1 MPSFSSKGY
10 WAFWIG
16 LPGKSGASVIEE
28 QTRAMV
34 RQLFEQ
40 GKAKRQ
46 IARFLNL
53 DIKSVR
59 DILSGPAGA
68 PRTRKDKIHLDV
80 DLLRQLHERCE
91 GYAQRVQEILQD
103 EYHIRVGYSTL
114 TRRLQEYEIRKTTK
128 KRDERYPDV
137 PGEEM
142 QQDTSVYTVTL
153 GDKRRKVVCS
163 GLYYRYSKMR
173 YVTFAF
179 RFDRFRL
186 KCFFHEAL
194 GFYGYTAK
202 VCIVDNTNLVVYYG
216 SGEKAV
222 FHPETLAFAKQY
234 GFCWKAHRIRH
245 PNRKAGKE
253 RDFLTLQT
261 NFFPGRRFSDL
272 EDLNRQAFHWA
283 TERFATRP
291 LSKTRLI
298 PRVLFEE
305 EKPFLLR
312 LPSYLQPPYQQHQR
326 IVDDYGY
333 AALDANYYWVPEG
346 VRGTV
351 CLIEYAKSLAIY
363 QANRK
368 LIDYPLP
375 TAEVKNKEFS
385 PPDRPVPSRG
395 PHNRRYG
402 CAEEQQKLR
411 RLGEICTRYLDYLD
425 SPRCPAHGK
434 AKLVRDLYRL
444 SRKLEPQL
452 FLKTIERALHYQ
464 ITSLNSLERIASQ
477 LLCQDLPTLPP
488 PLAAQDYETRSSYQ
502 AGRFSAEADLSA
514 YQRLLEDEQDER

>member
-1 MPSFSSKGY
+1 
-10 WAFWIG
+10 
-16 LPGKSGASVIEE
+16 VIEE
-28 QTRAMV
+28 QTREVV
-34 RQLFEQ
+34 RRLFEQ
-40 GKAKRQ
+40 GKPKRQ

-59 DILSGPAGA
+59 GILSGPAGA
-68 PRTRKDKIHLDV
+68 PRTRKDKIPLDV
-80 DLLRQLHERCE
+80 ELLRRLYERCE
-91 GYAQRVQEILQD
+91 GYAQRVQEVLKEEYDIL
-103 EYHIRVGYSTL
+103 IGYSTL
-114 TRRLQEYEIRKTTK
+114 TRRLHEQGIGRPSPT
-128 KRDERYPDV
+128 RDERHPDL

-142 QQDTSVYTVTL
+142 QQDTSVYTVEL
-153 GDKRRKVVCS
+153 GGKPRKVVCS

-173 YVTFAF
+173 YITFAF

-194 GFYGYTAK
+194 RFYGYSAK
-202 VCIVDNTNLVVYYG
+202 VCIVDNTSLVVYYG
-216 SGEKAV
+216 SGENAI
-222 FHPETLAFAKQY
+222 FHPQMLAFAKQY

-272 EDLNRQAFHWA
+272 EDLNRQAFQWA

-298 PRVLFEE
+298 PRALFEE
-305 EKPFLLR
+305 EKPFLIE
-312 LPSYLQPPYQQHQR
+312 LPSYVQPPYQQHQR
-326 IVDDYGY
+326 IVDNYGY
-333 AALDANYYWVPEG
+333 VALDANYYWVPEG
-346 VRGTV
+346 VRGRV
-351 CLIEYAKSLAIY
+351 CLIEYPQSLGIY

-375 TAEVKNKEFS
+375 AAELRNQQFS

-402 CAEEQQKLR
+402 CSEEQQKLR
-411 RLGEICTRYLDYLD
+411 RLGEVCTRYLDYLD
-425 SPRCPAHGK
+425 SPRCAVHGK
-434 AKLVRDLYRL
+434 AKLVRELYRL
-444 SRKLEPQL
+444 STKLEPAL

-464 ITSLNSLERIASQ
+464 IVSMSSLERIASQ
-477 LLCQDLPTLPP
+477 LLRRDLPVLPP
-488 PLAAQDYETRSSYQ
+488 PPAAQDYETRSSYQ
-502 AGRFSAEADLSA
+502 AGRFSAEADFSA
-514 YQRLLEDEQDER
+514 YQRLLEEDPG

>member
-1 MPSFSSKGY
+1 M
-10 WAFWIG
+10 
-16 LPGKSGASVIEE
+16 IEE
-28 QTRAMV
+28 QTRELI

-40 GKAKRQ
+40 GKPKRQ

-53 DIKSVR
+53 DIKTVR
-59 DILSGPAGA
+59 GILSGPAGA
-68 PRTRKDKIHLDV
+68 PRTRKDKILLDA
-80 DLLRQLHERCE
+80 DLLRQLYERCE
-91 GYAQRVQEILQD
+91 GYAQRVQEILKE
-103 EYHIRVGYSTL
+103 EYHIRIGYSTL
-114 TRRLQEYEIRKTTK
+114 TRRLHEQGIGRPSP
-128 KRDERYPDV
+128 KRDERHPDL

-142 QQDTSVYTVTL
+142 QQDTSVYTVEL

-173 YVTFAF
+173 YVTFAL

-194 GFYGYTAK
+194 SFYGYSAK
-202 VCIVDNTNLVVYYG
+202 VCIVDNTSLVVYYG

-222 FHPETLAFAKQY
+222 FHPEAIAFAKQY
-234 GFCWKAHRIRH
+234 GFSWKAHRIRH

-272 EDLNRQAFHWA
+272 EDLNRQAFQWA
-283 TERFATRP
+283 TERFAQRP
-291 LSKTRLI
+291 LSRTRLI
-298 PRVLFEE
+298 PQVLFEE

-312 LPSYLQPPYQQHQR
+312 LPSFVEPPYQQHQR
-326 IVDDYGY
+326 IVDNYGY
-333 AALDANYYWVPEG
+333 VALDANYYWVPEG

-368 LIDYPLP
+368 LIDYALP
-375 TAEVKNKEFS
+375 SAELKNQQFS

-402 CAEEQQKLR
+402 CADEQQKLR
-411 RLGEICTRYLDYLD
+411 RLGELCARYLDYLD
-425 SPRCPAHGK
+425 SPACAVHGK

-444 SRKLEPQL
+444 SLKLEPQL

-464 ITSLNSLERIASQ
+464 IASMSSLERIASQ
-477 LLCQDLPTLPP
+477 LLRHDLPALPTPP
-488 PLAAQDYETRSSYQ
+488 PAAQDYETRCSYQ